1 MNLKTILILA
11 LSFIVHSGFSQDK
24 LFFFNEESISCKI
37 LSIQNE
43 EILIQKADEELF
55 ISTEDLIAIT
65 YKGEYI
71 DLRYT
76 SVSDLLN
83 RSRKRNFIKEKEPS
97 FPDINENMQAF
108 WVNREFQVI
117 KAHKISLEKPVL
129 GKRKLVVDGKEL
141 SSNEVIFY
149 GHFNEVFANE
159 LLIGNSGNHR
169 YLKMTKSGKINIF
182 TKEVNAHTAPNYN
195 PHTGMW
201 TGGTIVSKTKVM
213 YFNHGFEPLQKANY
227 SNLKKE
233 MQGDPAAIRHLKK
246 CQTNN
251 IATIVIN
258 TLGAGVMLA
267 SFLSDTGTSSNGGP
281 PSQGESVDVKIPAG
295 VIIGAGMIAVGWTF
309 QIGNYKNIDRA
320 IDTYNAG
327 Y

>member
-1 MNLKTILILA
+1 M
-11 LSFIVHSGFSQDK
+11 
-24 LFFFNEESISCKI
+24 
-37 LSIQNE
+37 
-43 EILIQKADEELF
+43 
-55 ISTEDLIAIT
+55 
-65 YKGEYI
+65 
-71 DLRYT
+71 R
-76 SVSDLLN
+76 
-83 RSRKRNFIKEKEPS
+83 
-97 FPDINENMQAF
+97 AF
-108 WVNREFQVI
+108 WVNRELQVI
-117 KAHKISLEKPVL
+117 KAHRISLEKPVL
-129 GKRKLVVDGKEL
+129 GKRKLFIDGKER

-149 GHFNEVFANE
+149 GHFNEIFANE

-169 YLKMTKSGKINIF
+169 YLKMTKSGKINVF

-201 TGGTIVSKTKVM
+201 TGGTVVNKTKVK
-213 YFNHGFEPLQKANY
+213 YFNHGFEPLLKANY

-233 MQGDPAAIRHLKK
+233 MQSDPAALQPLKK
-246 CQTNN
+246 YQANN

-258 TLGAGVMLA
+258 TLGAGIMIA
-267 SFLSDTGTSSNGGP
+267 SGLSNMDTSTDGSV

-295 VIIGAGMIAVGWTF
+295 VFIGAGMIAVGWTF